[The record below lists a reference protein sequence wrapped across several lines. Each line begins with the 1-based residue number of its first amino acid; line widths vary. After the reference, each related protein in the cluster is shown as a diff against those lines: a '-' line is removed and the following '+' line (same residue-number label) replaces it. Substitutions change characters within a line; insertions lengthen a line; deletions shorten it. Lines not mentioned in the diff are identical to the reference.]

1 MHITILTDSCC
12 DLPLIFV
19 KNNSDIIRLIGMPI
33 HINDK
38 EYIDDLGETLSH
50 EFFYNQ
56 LKEGVFP
63 STSQINTIVFLEQYQ
78 KSYNKGEALIYLGL
92 SSGLSGTYNN
102 AMLAKNMFLEKH
114 PDAKI
119 EVIDAVAAS
128 GGLGSLIAHTVE
140 LIKQDKTLEEVV
152 TWIEQNYLKIN
163 HWFAIDDLEHLKKGG
178 RIPAAMALVGT
189 ALKVK
194 PILTVSH
201 DGMLKA
207 YASVRGRQKSIQ
219 YLFKKFE
226 EHIGENEQD
235 KIVFICH
242 AHCIDDA
249 LKLKHLILKHHNPKE
264 IIVTELSATIG
275 THVGLGMLAVAFLG
289 NEIRENR

>member
-12 DLPLIFV
+12 DLPLSYV
-19 KNNSDIIRLIGMPI
+19 KEHADIIRLIGMPI
-33 HINDK
+33 NINNE

-56 LKEGVFP
+56 MKEGVFP
-63 STSQINTIVFLEQYQ
+63 STSQINTLVFMEHYQ
-78 KSYNKGEALIYLGL
+78 KSYNKGEAVIYLGL

-102 AMLAKNMFLEKH
+102 AILAKSLFLEDH
-114 PDAKI
+114 SDAKI
-119 EVIDAVAAS
+119 EVIDTVAAS
-128 GGLGSLIAHTVE
+128 GGLGALVAQTVE
-140 LIKQDKTLEEVV
+140 LIKQGKELNYILK
-152 TWIEQNYLKIN
+152 WIEQNYLKIN
-163 HWFAIDDLEHLKKGG
+163 HWFAIDDLEHLKNGG

-201 DGMLKA
+201 DGKLKA

-226 EHIGENEQD
+226 EHIGVREQD

-249 LKLKHLILKHHNPKE
+249 IKLKQLISKHHNPKE

-289 NEIRENR
+289 DEIRENK

>member
-1 MHITILTDSCC
+1 
-12 DLPLIFV
+12 
-19 KNNSDIIRLIGMPI
+19 MPI
-33 HINDK
+33 HINNE

-56 LKEGVFP
+56 LKEGGFP
-63 STSQINTIVFLEQYQ
+63 STSQINTHVFLEHYQ
-78 KSYNKGEALIYLGL
+78 KSYNNDEAIIYLGL

-102 AMLAKNMFLEKH
+102 AMLAKSMFLEEQ

-119 EVIDAVAAS
+119 SVIDTVAAS
-128 GGLGSLIAHTVE
+128 GGLGALVAQIVE
-140 LIKQDKTLEEVV
+140 LIKQGKELDEIVE
-152 TWIEQNYLKIN
+152 WIIQNYLKIN

-194 PILTVSH
+194 PILTVAH
-201 DGMLKA
+201 DGKLKA

-226 EHIGENEQD
+226 EHIGVKEQD

-249 LKLKHLILKHHNPKE
+249 LKLKQLISKHHNPKK
-264 IIVTELSATIG
+264 IIITELSATIG
-275 THVGLGMLAVAFLG
+275 AHVGLGMLAVAFLG
-289 NEIRENR
+289 DEIRENR